1 MLKLHQVGFGRIIGR
16 GVGWISGGLF

>member
-16 GVGWISGGLF
+16 GVGWITGGLF